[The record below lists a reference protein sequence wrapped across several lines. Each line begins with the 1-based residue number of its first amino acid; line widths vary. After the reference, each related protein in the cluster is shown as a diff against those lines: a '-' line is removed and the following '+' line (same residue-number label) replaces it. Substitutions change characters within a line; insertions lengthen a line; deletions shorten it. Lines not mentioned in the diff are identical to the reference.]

1 MERKIGEIFEYNG
14 EWYQCVEGIFCKSCG
29 FYQPN
34 VPALQCGRNF
44 CCFGYM
50 RKDKTSV
57 IFKKLE
63 KVGEPFTGKVHI
75 QLQRYKIYTEPI
87 INSIENVGYI
97 DEGNTIAIEIKQ
109 NKEDMEVKI
118 QIPDN
123 CELIKNGDTY
133 IVKEKKDNKPRS
145 WEEFCENYPLT
156 GKEYFIN
163 MDSIIKK
170 NVYNADAYINRSV
183 KHGKNWINSKEEAE
197 AFLALMQLRQLRK
210 AWVGDWTNVDSAVAY
225 SIYVDT
231 GGSLE
236 VAGFG
241 VDRVLNFPTNEMA
254 EDFLG
259 CFKDLCET
267 AKMLL

>member
-1 MERKIGEIFEYNG
+1 MERKIGEVFKFDG
-14 EWYQCVEGIFCKSCG
+14 EWYQCVEGSLNRCV
-29 FYQPN
+29 N
-34 VPALQCGRNF
+34 
-44 CCFGYM
+44 CCFYNGGH
-50 RKDKTSV
+50 KKCSDKMGECFKGFRSDNHSV
-57 IFKKLE
+57 YFKKLE
-63 KVGEPFTGKVHI
+63 KVGEPYYNSDKKLC
-75 QLQRYKIYTEPI
+75 QQYKCYTEPLI
-87 INSIENVGYI
+87 A
-97 DEGNTIAIEIKQ
+97 DEMVYVFADNRAVIEIKQ

-123 CELIKNGDTY
+123 CELIKDGDTY
-133 IVKEKKDNKPRS
+133 IVKERKQQHPRS
-145 WEEFCENYPLT
+145 WEEFCEKHPIQLGEVKLN
-156 GKEYFIN
+156 
-163 MDSIIKK
+163 
-170 NVYNADAYINRSV
+170 SV
-183 KHGKNWINSKEEAE
+183 CDIYGFEKGTIRHPYDDRDIYTSKEEAK

-267 AKMLL
+267 AKILL